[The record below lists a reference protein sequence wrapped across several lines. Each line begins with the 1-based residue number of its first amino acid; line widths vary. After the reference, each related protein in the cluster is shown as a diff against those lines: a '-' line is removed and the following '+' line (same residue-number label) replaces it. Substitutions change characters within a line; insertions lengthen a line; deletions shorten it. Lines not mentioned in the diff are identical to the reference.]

1 MKIWKKTQISIY
13 FISRQFGVLLVIKTI
28 CVINVFMHIIGKIS
42 EGRLTLMSTKIY
54 NAKPGKQ
61 RTILRPTKMV
71 ATLNI
76 DVVCA
81 MAGRN

>member
-1 MKIWKKTQISIY
+1 
-13 FISRQFGVLLVIKTI
+13 
-28 CVINVFMHIIGKIS
+28 MHIIGKIS

-61 RTILRPTKMV
+61 RTIPRPTKMV